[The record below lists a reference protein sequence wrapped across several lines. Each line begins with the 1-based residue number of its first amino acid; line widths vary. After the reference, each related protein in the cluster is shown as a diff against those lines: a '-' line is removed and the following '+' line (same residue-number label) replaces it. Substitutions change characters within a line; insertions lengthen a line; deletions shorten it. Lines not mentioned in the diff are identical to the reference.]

1 MISFG
6 LEDSFVLKLVIVV
19 VRVVFASLHV
29 NPDIHGH
36 ACLPSEKKRSCMP
49 SLDSRQGWTTSPV
62 DDLTFRI
69 YYDETM
75 GDDGVG

>member
-1 MISFG
+1 VPVFGECMISFG

-36 ACLPSEKKRSCMP
+36 ACLPSEKKTVMHAITGF
-49 SLDSRQGWTTSPV
+49 QAGV
-62 DDLTFRI
+62 DD
-69 YYDETM
+69 
-75 GDDGVG
+75 VPC